1 MRPIMKALAVS
12 TGLATLAVLVSWI
25 AVTLIRTYGQLGVI
39 MFGLVAVL
47 IMTGIFYRMFQE

>member
-1 MRPIMKALAVS
+1 MKALAVS

-25 AVTLIRTYGQLGVI
+25 AVTLIRNYGQLGVI